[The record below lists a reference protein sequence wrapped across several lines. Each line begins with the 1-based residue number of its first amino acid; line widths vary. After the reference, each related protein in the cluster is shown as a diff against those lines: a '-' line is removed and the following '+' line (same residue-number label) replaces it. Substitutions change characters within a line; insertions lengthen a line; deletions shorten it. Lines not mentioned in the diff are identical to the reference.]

1 MGALPTVISRPTPG
15 RDIFCTF
22 LLRLLGRFARVAAYR
37 AVKGDRL
44 RGNTP
49 VVRETSTDVTRKG
62 TPCDIVTLSVKDWL
76 TFLGIIVPIG
86 VLVVF
91 GWLRHDRLL
100 TEVAAN
106 QRMLTDR
113 LERVEASL
121 DRGAFQ

>member
-1 MGALPTVISRPTPG
+1 MSFVLHLSGKF
-15 RDIFCTF
+15 D
-22 LLRLLGRFARVAAYR
+22 RVVAYK
-37 AVKGDRL
+37 AVEGDRL

-49 VVRETSTDVTRKG
+49 VVREMSTDVTRKG
-62 TPCDIVTLSVKDWL
+62 TPSEIVTLSVKDWL
-76 TFLGIIVPIG
+76 TFLGIIAPIL
-86 VLVVF
+86 VLVIF

-121 DRGAFQ
+121 DRGSYR

>member
-1 MGALPTVISRPTPG
+1 MK
-15 RDIFCTF
+15 D
-22 LLRLLGRFARVAAYR
+22 
-37 AVKGDRL
+37 DRL

-62 TPCDIVTLSVKDWL
+62 TPSDIVTLSVKDWL
-76 TFLGIIVPIG
+76 TFLGIALP
-86 VLVVF
+86 VLVLCIF

-113 LERVEASL
+113 LERVETGL
-121 DRGAFQ
+121 DNGVFR